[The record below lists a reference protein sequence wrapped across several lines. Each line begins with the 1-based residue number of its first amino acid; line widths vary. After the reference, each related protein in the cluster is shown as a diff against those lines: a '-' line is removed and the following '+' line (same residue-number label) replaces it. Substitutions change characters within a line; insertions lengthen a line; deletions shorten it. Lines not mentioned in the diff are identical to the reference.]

1 MLDQNLL
8 NYIQESQKLG
18 SSKEQISKA
27 LIDNGWEAGLVEE
40 GLKSFDSGINISN
53 IPQAPV
59 APLSSDPISQSPL
72 SLFLE
77 KYSIFIGLGEVIIS
91 GIIFFLY
98 FSTIINASIA
108 IYIAIFEVL
117 VGFIGSIIL
126 FILTKVFKISNNS
139 FGKALFFS
147 GSVGVT
153 AAILQLLNLIH
164 IPLFISGLLSLV
176 LLVGSFILLAK
187 LYVLTVGRAIKL
199 GIVNIVITTIIGVIL
214 VFMFTLF
221 GLFKIESLFQGSNN
235 IKPLGVD
242 QSNPVSLSNTN
253 GVPTTND
260 FDISKSPPIIGQEA
274 TIQDCGS
281 ITDSEAMII
290 DASKNDQNDWSDVD
304 HDMKPALAAL
314 ECFNQALVNCSAATI
329 TSIGETMTESG
340 ETVRSNKDLVFNI
353 SSAKTNDMCIL
364 NECIIP
370 REAIQHRSETHKR
383 KLFLRLL
390 GWGPG
395 AGMTVDGQQFSGIS
409 DGQEVYRYD
418 ASGDFIYDPITKKIT
433 ENVCP
438 PGKNP
443 FY

>member
-8 NYIQESQKLG
+8 NYIQESKKLG

-27 LIDNGWEAGLVEE
+27 LIDAGWEASLVEE
-40 GLKSFDSGINISN
+40 GLKSLDSGVN
-53 IPQAPV
+53 IPSITQAA
-59 APLSSDPISQSPL
+59 APFPSSESVSQPPL
-72 SLFLE
+72 GSFLE
-77 KYSIFIGLGEVIIS
+77 KYYLFIGLGELIIS
-91 GIIFFLY
+91 GIIFYLY
-98 FSTIINASIA
+98 FSAIINASIA

-117 VGFIGSIIL
+117 VGSIGSLIL
-126 FILTKVFKISNNS
+126 FILTKTFKVANNS

-147 GSVGVT
+147 GSVGLT

-164 IPLFISGLLSLV
+164 IPLFISGLLSLG

-214 VFMFTLF
+214 AFMFTLF
-221 GLFKIESLFQGSNN
+221 GLFKIQSLFQGSNN
-235 IKPLGVD
+235 IKPLGVE
-242 QSNPVSLSNTN
+242 QSNPVSLLNTN
-253 GVPTTND
+253 DVPTAND
-260 FDISKSPPIIGQEA
+260 LDISKSSPIIGQEA

-281 ITDSEAMII
+281 ITDSEVMII
-290 DASKNDQNDWSDVD
+290 EASKKDQNDWSDVD

-314 ECFNQALVNCSAATI
+314 ECINQALVNCSAATI
-329 TSIGETMTESG
+329 TSIGETETESG
-340 ETVRSNKDLVFNI
+340 ETVQSNKNLVFNI
-353 SSAKTNDMCIL
+353 TSAKTNDMCML
-364 NECIIP
+364 NECTIP
-370 REAIQHRSETHKR
+370 REAIQHRSEIHKQ
-383 KLFLRLL
+383 KLFLTLL
-390 GWGPG
+390 GWGPR
-395 AGMTVDGQQFSGIS
+395 AGITD

-418 ASGDFIYDPITKKIT
+418 VPGDFIYDPITKKII